1 MSIKK
6 TLDKSRKETT
16 RSSKMREVNLEN
28 MSFGSSAFTFSGSNT
43 STLLSLEDKLKTAIK
58 DTLNLINFDRDTSFY
73 NLGKDSLDIVEF
85 TIELREK
92 YGINIPDDKFNEIDT
107 YNKLLN
113 FILNNY
119 N

>member
-6 TLDKSRKETT
+6 TLDKSSKETT
-16 RSSKMREVNLEN
+16 RSSKMRDMKFTRL
-28 MSFGSSAFTFSGSNT
+28 SFGSSAFTF
-43 STLLSLEDKLKTAIK
+43 LSLEDKLKTAIK

-113 FILNNY
+113 YILNN
-119 N
+119 